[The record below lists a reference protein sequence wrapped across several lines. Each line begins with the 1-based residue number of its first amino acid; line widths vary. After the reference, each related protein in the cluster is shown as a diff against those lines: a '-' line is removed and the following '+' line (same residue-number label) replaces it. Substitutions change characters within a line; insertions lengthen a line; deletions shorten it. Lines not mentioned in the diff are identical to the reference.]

1 MVVSDTSPLNYLVLA
16 GYIDLLPRV
25 DSEIVVPQAVAREL
39 TNFAAPPLVRR
50 WMQNPPGWLDIV
62 RCEAPL
68 LEAPRELHLGQG
80 EAEAITLALRR
91 KAILLAD
98 DGAARRF
105 ASSQGIPV
113 VGTFDILGRLASK
126 GLLDLPVAL
135 NRLQAT
141 TFYISTSELERFLSD
156 YKQMP

>member
-1 MVVSDTSPLNYLVLA
+1 MVVSDPSPLNYLVLA

-98 DGAARRF
+98 EGAARRF
-105 ASSQGIPV
+105 ASSQG
-113 VGTFDILGRLASK
+113 GTLGILGRLARK

>member
-1 MVVSDTSPLNYLVLA
+1 MVVSDTSPLNYQVLA

-39 TNFAAPPLVRR
+39 TNFAAPAIVRR
-50 WMQNPPGWLDIV
+50 WMQNPPEWLNV
-62 RCEAPL
+62 VHCETPL

-91 KAILLAD
+91 KAVLLAD

-105 ASSQGIPV
+105 ATSQGIPV
-113 VGTFDILGRLASK
+113 VGTLGILGRLARK
-126 GLLDLPVAL
+126 GLLDLPAAL
-135 NRLQAT
+135 SRLQAT
-141 TFYISTSELERFLSD
+141 TFYISTSELESFLSQ
-156 YKQMP
+156 YEHGS